1 MSGASA
7 AGAART
13 VHDVRDVRDVR
24 DEPDVSAAPAA
35 GTEWPASLHPSPHP
49 LPHPLPWWTS
59 PVGLALG
66 FQLPVLALVSWAGAL
81 ADGSEVITVRA
92 IRFLGGP
99 HLLLAFGML
108 MAGVL
113 GAWIGR
119 QLRLTARPPAV
130 PAASNAI
137 GIDDAPDSARD
148 RARAWDRAAAVAG
161 VIALIAYVIWFR
173 DYLLNPALMLDILR
187 GAFVPSRTDITLTP
201 GLTSLVN
208 VAPIFFSIHAYNRLV
223 ARQPAPWWLNLLAL
237 ALVGLTLF
245 RVYAW
250 SERLALIEAVV
261 PVALAASVPMMRRP
275 GGLLR
280 WLCRAGP
287 YAALPVVVL
296 FFGIAESAR
305 SWTSDTYHG
314 KHDFWAWVLGR
325 LATYYYTALNNGAGL
340 LSTVDWP
347 TLKMEFIGAW
357 MHNLPGLGR
366 HFSEWV
372 GPRGDALPEF
382 FARFA
387 DAEFNSPSGLF
398 AIVVDVGLVGG
409 LSYMALLGFI
419 GGALH
424 RAYAESRLVGVLGYP
439 LLLITALEIFRYPY
453 LGEPRAFTWFLGM
466 GLALF
471 VARASASGRSRWAPV
486 RDAGS
491 AAHAAGAASA
501 ANSGP
506 AGHAGSAGA
515 PA

>member
-1 MSGASA
+1 VRGA
-7 AGAART
+7 GT
-13 VHDVRDVRDVR
+13 VRDVRD
-24 DEPDVSAAPAA
+24 APGAL
-35 GTEWPASLHPSPHP
+35 SHPSHP
-49 LPHPLPWWTS
+49 SPHPLPWWTS

-92 IRFLGGP
+92 IRFLGAP
-99 HLLLAFGML
+99 YLLLAFGML
-108 MAGVL
+108 LAGVL
-113 GAWIGR
+113 GALIGR
-119 QLRLTARPPAV
+119 QLRLARRPAG
-130 PAASNAI
+130 PAAASAI
-137 GIDDAPDSARD
+137 PAGDAGPSARD
-148 RARAWDRAAAVAG
+148 LARAWDRAAAVAG

-187 GAFVPSRTDITLTP
+187 GAFVPNRTDITLTP

-223 ARQPAPWWLNLLAL
+223 AGQPAPRWLNAL
-237 ALVGLTLF
+237 ACALAALTLF

-314 KHDFWAWVLGR
+314 KHDFWSWVLGR

-347 TLKMEFIGAW
+347 TLKFDFTGAW
-357 MHNLPGLGR
+357 MHNLPGVGR
-366 HFSEWV
+366 FFTEWV
-372 GPRGDALPEF
+372 GGRGEVLPEF
-382 FARFA
+382 FVRYA
-387 DAEFNSPSGLF
+387 DPEFNSPSGLF
-398 AIVVDVGLVGG
+398 GIVVDIGLVPG
-409 LSYMALLGFI
+409 LAYMAVLGFI

-439 LLLITALEIFRYPY
+439 LLFITALEIFRYPY

-466 GLALF
+466 GLALA
-471 VARASASGRSRWAPV
+471 V
-486 RDAGS
+486 
-491 AAHAAGAASA
+491 AGAR
-501 ANSGP
+501 GP
-506 AGHAGSAGA
+506 GRPPWAQAGAGRAGA

>member
-1 MSGASA
+1 
-7 AGAART
+7 
-13 VHDVRDVRDVR
+13 
-24 DEPDVSAAPAA
+24 
-35 GTEWPASLHPSPHP
+35 
-49 LPHPLPWWTS
+49 
-59 PVGLALG
+59 VGLALG

-99 HLLLAFGML
+99 HLLLAFGL
-108 MAGVL
+108 LLAGVL
-113 GAWIGR
+113 GALIGR
-119 QLRLTARPPAV
+119 QLRLAARVPGTPGARAAPTS
-130 PAASNAI
+130 PAAL
-137 GIDDAPDSARD
+137 DAPGALDAPEARACARD
-148 RARAWDRAAAVAG
+148 IARAWDRAAGVAG

-173 DYLLNPALMLDILR
+173 DYLLNPGLMLDILR
-187 GAFVPSRTDITLTP
+187 GAFVPSRTDVTLTP

-223 ARQPAPWWLNLLAL
+223 ARQPAPPWLNGLAL

-280 WLCRAGP
+280 WLCRGGP

-305 SWTSDTYHG
+305 SWTSDTYNG
-314 KHDFWAWVLGR
+314 KHDFWSWVLGR

-347 TLKMEFIGAW
+347 TLKFDFTGAW
-357 MHNLPGLGR
+357 MHNLPGVGR
-366 HFSEWV
+366 YFTEWV
-372 GPRGDALPEF
+372 GGRGDVLPEF
-382 FARFA
+382 FARYA
-387 DAEFNSPSGLF
+387 DPEFNSPSGLF
-398 AIVVDVGLVGG
+398 GIVVDIGLVPG
-409 LSYMALLGFI
+409 LAYMAALGFI

-439 LLLITALEIFRYPY
+439 LLFITALEIFRYPY

-466 GLALF
+466 GLAAI
-471 VARASASGRSRWAPV
+471 VAR
-486 RDAGS
+486 S
-491 AAHAAGAASA
+491 AAPGSERWRRAAGTPGAEGLAR
-501 ANSGP
+501 
-506 AGHAGSAGA
+506 AGSAGDAGNAGA